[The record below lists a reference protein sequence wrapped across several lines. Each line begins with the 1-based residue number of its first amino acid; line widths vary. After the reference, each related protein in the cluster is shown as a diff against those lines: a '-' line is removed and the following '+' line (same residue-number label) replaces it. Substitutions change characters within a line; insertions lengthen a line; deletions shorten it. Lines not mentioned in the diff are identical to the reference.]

1 MIAIRE
7 ATAKGYVEI
16 KPGDVFD
23 ASYPESKTRRGRLQ
37 GGGEICPT
45 LTAGQTEIYY
55 FEDETDGDTDMGA
68 ERGGEGEKKGV
79 RGQGREV
86 QEGQDTE
93 D

>member
-7 ATAKGYVEI
+7 ATEKGYVEI

-37 GGGEICPT
+37 GRGEICPT

-55 FEDETDGDTDMGA
+55 FE
-68 ERGGEGEKKGV
+68 GV
-79 RGQGREV
+79 WIE
-86 QEGQDTE
+86 
-93 D
+93 